1 MNFEFYKYK
10 KEVKR
15 FAKNNF
21 KLSEEELEDFVEDIL
36 LKATLKQHL
45 FNPDKSAIVTW
56 INNIARNHYI
66 DKYIRKKHPEYVED
80 IPEALEESSNDS
92 IDIKSFK
99 ESLMGTSLYMFFL
112 LKSEDKTVK
121 DICNELQISILEYN
135 ELNKQLKNKW
145 YEFNN

>member
-1 MNFEFYKYK
+1 MNFDFYNYK
-10 KEVKR
+10 KDVKR

-21 KLSEEELEDFVEDIL
+21 KLKDEDLDDFVEDIL

-45 FNPDKSAIVTW
+45 FDSTKSAAVTW

-66 DKYIRKKHPEYVED
+66 DKYIRKQHPECVED
-80 IPEALEESSNDS
+80 IPERLLKDDHSG

-99 ESLMGTSLYMFFL
+99 ETLIGTPLYMFFL

-121 DICNELQISILEYN
+121 DICNELQISTQDYN
-135 ELNKQLKNKW
+135 ELNKQLKQKW
-145 YEFNN
+145 NEYND

>member
-15 FAKNNF
+15 FAKNHF
-21 KLSEEELEDFVEDIL
+21 KLKEEDLDDFVEDIL

-45 FNPDKSAIVTW
+45 FDNTKSAVVTW

-66 DKYIRKKHPEYVED
+66 DKYVRKQHPDYVED
-80 IPEALEESSNDS
+80 IPERLLRDDHTG

-99 ESLMGTSLYMFFL
+99 ETLIGTPLYMFFL

-121 DICNELQISILEYN
+121 DICNELQISTQDYN
-135 ELNKQLKNKW
+135 ELNKLLKQKW
-145 YEFNN
+145 YEWNS

>member
-56 INNIARNHYI
+56 INNISRNHYI
-66 DKYIRKKHPEYVED
+66 DKYIRKKHPEYVDET
-80 IPEALEESSNDS
+80 PETLQESSNDG
-92 IDIKSFK
+92 IDIKNFK
-99 ESLMGTSLYMFFL
+99 ESLMGTPLYMFFL